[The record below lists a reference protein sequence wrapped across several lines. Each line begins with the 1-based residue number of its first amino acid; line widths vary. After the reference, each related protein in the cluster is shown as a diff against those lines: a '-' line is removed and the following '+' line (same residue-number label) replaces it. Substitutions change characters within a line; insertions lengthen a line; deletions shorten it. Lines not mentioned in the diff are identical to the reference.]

1 MITKRRWAINATAI
15 LLVFA
20 VAQTFL
26 QVGRAVA
33 PEAVTPKAA
42 AVAPLQGQ
50 IGKLTTTNNQP
61 INVNGTSITSGG
73 TVLTDSIIETP
84 DNAGATISLGSLG
97 SLDIAP
103 GTKLKL
109 EYDDQGNVRVTLIE
123 GCVAVHKKKDT
134 KAQIDTEQGTAAK
147 NDKKEEGLLDVC
159 FKNGVVTLNQGT
171 AGLGAVTGGGGLTG
185 TQVFLI
191 VLSTL
196 GGGTALAFALMGDN
210 PSDS

>member
-26 QVGRAVA
+26 QVGLAVA

-42 AVAPLQGQ
+42 VVPPQGP

-61 INVNGTSITSGG
+61 ITVNGTSITSGG

-109 EYDDQGNVRVTLIE
+109 EYDDKGNVRVTLIT
-123 GCVAVHKKKDT
+123 GCAAIHKKKDT
-134 KAQIDTEQGTAAK
+134 NAQIDTEQGTAAK
-147 NDKKEEGLLDVC
+147 NDEKEEALLDVC

-171 AGLGAVTGGGGLTG
+171 AGIGGVTGGGGLTG

-196 GGGTALAFALMGDN
+196 GGGTALALSLLGDN

>member
-1 MITKRRWAINATAI
+1 MITKRRSAINATAI

-26 QVGRAVA
+26 QVGLAVA
-33 PEAVTPKAA
+33 PEAVTPKPF
-42 AVAPLQGQ
+42 VVPLQGQ

-61 INVNGTSITSGG
+61 ITVNGTSITSGG

-171 AGLGAVTGGGGLTG
+171 AGIGGVTGGGGLTG
-185 TQVFLI
+185 TQVFFI
-191 VLSTL
+191 VLGTL